1 MDMSNEKYRREKFTA
16 FLKNIEVLDDL
27 KKLAGDENFFD
38 FLNIA
43 QTEILHSNALAWLL
57 DPKKTKDVGKY
68 FLRKLFIL
76 MMDREKDFKAT
87 DLIFDDFD
95 NVEVLREWQHTDL
108 LIVLRKKKKVNFV
121 FCIENK
127 VKSKQGKNQLKRY
140 REVITSQEDFKEAVE
155 KNRVAYLFLRVKDE
169 SPADEQ
175 WTIIDYNDIGTILKD
190 IQSHCPMNQELNF
203 FITRYLSTLRRYSMM
218 DDQDMQELAQKIYSE
233 HKDVLDYIYENVQNE
248 DALKFKHY
256 HTWIDGFDHEHKLAF
271 KQKKVASLQFATEDL
286 YKKIFPSFKPDDIGT
301 YQQCCYYQIIKKSMS
316 KIQLVF
322 RNAPKTPD
330 EIKQRLNEIRQKFTK
345 NSNSWEWYSAK
356 TQTIKMPDDFDNT
369 NIDEELKKNLN
380 KALLTLENKVFEELD
395 K

>member
-190 IQSHCPMNQELNF
+190 IQSHCPM
-203 FITRYLSTLRRYSMM
+203 S
-218 DDQDMQELAQKIYSE
+218 
-233 HKDVLDYIYENVQNE
+233 
-248 DALKFKHY
+248 
-256 HTWIDGFDHEHKLAF
+256 
-271 KQKKVASLQFATEDL
+271 
-286 YKKIFPSFKPDDIGT
+286 
-301 YQQCCYYQIIKKSMS
+301 
-316 KIQLVF
+316 
-322 RNAPKTPD
+322 
-330 EIKQRLNEIRQKFTK
+330 
-345 NSNSWEWYSAK
+345 
-356 TQTIKMPDDFDNT
+356 
-369 NIDEELKKNLN
+369 
-380 KALLTLENKVFEELD
+380 
-395 K
+395 